1 MQFLN
6 MQTIKKLIIKTLKCN
21 TKRIACGFIVLL
33 CFVSQNLFAQ
43 SIDSATLSQTAQG
56 KKFFHVGI
64 GTFPF
69 GANLSFHYFLADRVS
84 ISPDLN
90 VASIS
95 STEYTKV
102 VYYRS
107 NGQQF
112 YTGSKIDS
120 RNSIGLQL
128 GVRLNLH
135 FKKKPKRFDPY
146 FAIGL
151 HYTIARDNFRDVESG
166 YSFGK
171 NTYLQST
178 DNYFL
183 PVSAAFGYRVHMKKS
198 ALFTEIGFGSYIS
211 RVGLAFKLN

>member
-1 MQFLN
+1 M
-6 MQTIKKLIIKTLKCN
+6 KLITKLKV
-21 TKRIACGFIVLL
+21 KRYAFFFAVLL
-33 CFVSQNLFAQ
+33 FMFCNFKVNAQ
-43 SIDSATLSQTAQG
+43 QQDSLTQSRTAQG
-56 KKFFHVGI
+56 KKFFHVGM

-69 GANLSFHYFLADRVS
+69 GANLSFHYFLGDRVS
-84 ISPDLN
+84 IAPDLN
-90 VASIS
+90 VASIR

-102 VYYRS
+102 VYYMP
-107 NGQQF
+107 NGQPF

-128 GVRLNLH
+128 GIKLNLH
-135 FKKKPKRFDPY
+135 FKKNPKRFDPY
-146 FAIGL
+146 FAFGL

-166 YSFGK
+166 YSFGE